1 MARTKVKQ
9 TYDELI
15 SLACEYGVD
24 GNALF
29 LAAAKQYDLQMKVI
43 DKIRQAIEE
52 SDSMTCEKVYRGK
65 EKNLYAD
72 PLIKEL
78 PRHTDSA
85 NKTLLT
91 MLDIIN
97 KLGHK
102 TEKKSALTAF
112 NEEFE

>member
-1 MARTKVKQ
+1 MRKAKPKQ
-9 TYDELI
+9 TYDELLG
-15 SLACEYGVD
+15 LAKEYGVEN
-24 GNALF
+24 NALF
-29 LAAAKQYDLQMKVI
+29 LSAAKQYDLQMKVI
-43 DKIRQAIEE
+43 EKIRQAIDE

-97 KLGHK
+97 KLGRK
-102 TEKKSALTAF
+102 QEKESALSAF
-112 NEEFE
+112 EKEFD

>member
-1 MARTKVKQ
+1 MSKAKVKQ
-9 TYDELI
+9 TFDELLE
-15 SLACEYGVD
+15 LAKEYGVEN
-24 GNALF
+24 NALF

-43 DKIRQAIEE
+43 EMLRESIEGNE
-52 SDSMTCEKVYRGK
+52 SMTCEKVYRGK

-72 PLIKEL
+72 PLVKEL

-97 KLGHK
+97 KLGK
-102 TEKKSALTAF
+102 PIKKESALSAF
-112 NEEFE
+112 EKEFS

>member
-1 MARTKVKQ
+1 MSKAKVKQ
-9 TYDELI
+9 TYDELLK
-15 SLACEYGVD
+15 LAEEYGVQN
-24 GNALF
+24 NALF
-29 LAAAKQYDLQMKVI
+29 LAAAEQYDLQMKVI
-43 DKIRQAIEE
+43 KMLRDSIE
-52 SDSMTCEKVYRGK
+52 SNDSMTCEKVYRGK

-97 KLGHK
+97 KLGK
-102 TEKKSALTAF
+102 RQEKESALSAF
-112 NEEFE
+112 EKEFS